1 MPNRFRTIGD
11 AIRRLGSATLA
22 ETASIASLIEAIHD
36 AEITEVG
43 PRPQAAPW
51 KIRVIRPDDMLVLD
65 FRGPGLVRRF
75 DRLERAEPGAPAW
88 LIAEHQPQSLADE
101 AILQTLDQSTEAGAK
116 DLRGYKDGEAPPVRD
131 MGVPATPVRIRA
143 SGRSRLAFRMPDG
156 IDQIDLTLEALLTAC
171 RTWDLALDAAAVAD
185 PVFNLGDI
193 GGGLFETVASEFRAV
208 TLSARRLLQGT
219 LDDDQFAGLDMAAER
234 IAGQSVMAIAAGR
247 ELPPRSTE
255 TLALREMEALL
266 ATSASGGNPA
276 DVRSAAELYLR
287 TASTAAAITGLQRQ
301 GLEIGSML
309 ELSEGF
315 FGVILKPRPPGRDR
329 TAIEMP
335 WRLIASPLPGAGFD
349 HATAPVVRGGRT
361 ELWHTRL
368 GPKIKQA
375 ALGQVGGIGLVGP
388 VADPR
393 AGRQLRYLWSPDYAA
408 TSEDPIDFSLSG
420 FDRKMIVTL
429 TAGYDAKLP
438 SGGRFTP
445 RPVDSG
451 RLMMTALGGT
461 LDADRRWKTRPK
473 GVDLLAWT
481 HRMSQGRDSYVRVEY
496 AGFLFPFGHAATL
509 VKLSERKF
517 QWRGAGRDRVAI
529 LRQRFFIVV
538 REKIRAYPNAA
549 PQPDLGR
556 TMPFDTIEVMLD
568 TTPDLDKPGDSTATR
583 LIDDFYNVDRPN
595 RMAFWPARDNNPL
608 ALFAFPFVGTDAAG
622 RRVPFQMPAMFVS
635 EVLNQSTDIPA
646 IRDHYNSHVARRTA
660 NTHGAT
666 MRFADAQGTEAA
678 DVDVPAQSLFFR
690 SHDPA
695 GEISTSQATTLQQ
708 QPVIESA
715 RIQLASVE
723 RLTGQAMTPEVVFDP
738 AYILDGFSGA
748 NKSELFLKLSTPP
761 ALNFGSSGAGSDT
774 VGGVAAPSMQPS
786 ALSRRHGVMSG
797 TGNVSDG
804 IFRPKDFF
812 AGAKLLGF
820 FELGDILHE
829 AGLGTES
836 PRFTS
841 VELPASAGLGA
852 RIETTFRLF
861 QTLADSTIDA
871 LKLNQGGKSS
881 LDLTATSTLFR
892 NGDPALTR
900 IEGTLVHFKLNL
912 VGVIIIHFDRLR
924 FLKTSGRKP
933 DVDVDLNPQTGVT
946 FGGPLEFINTLKD
959 YIPSNAFSD
968 PPDLQVTP
976 AGITAG
982 YSLGLPAIQCGIL
995 SLSNITLGAAF
1006 TLPFNGDAPTAR
1018 FNFAE
1023 RHNTFNLTVS
1033 LIGGGGFVAVVVG
1046 TDGVREI
1053 EAALEFGAQ
1062 IAINLGVASGSV
1074 YIKGGFYF
1082 HYSVSPEGVEFE
1094 GYIELGGRLSV
1105 LGLITVSLTFHL
1117 SLTYES
1123 KALPD
1128 KADGRAHRQ
1137 NRLFGQATLVVE
1149 IEILFFSA
1157 SVKVKVEKTF
1167 AGSESDPL
1175 FRDFITDQ
1183 SVWNEYCDAFA

>member
-1 MPNRFRTIGD
+1 
-11 AIRRLGSATLA
+11 
-22 ETASIASLIEAIHD
+22 
-36 AEITEVG
+36 
-43 PRPQAAPW
+43 
-51 KIRVIRPDDMLVLD
+51 ML
-65 FRGPGLVRRF
+65 
-75 DRLERAEPGAPAW
+75 
-88 LIAEHQPQSLADE
+88 
-101 AILQTLDQSTEAGAK
+101 
-116 DLRGYKDGEAPPVRD
+116 DLSDSY
-131 MGVPATPVRIRA
+131 
-143 SGRSRLAFRMPDG
+143 
-156 IDQIDLTLEALLTAC
+156 
-171 RTWDLALDAAAVAD
+171 
-185 PVFNLGDI
+185 
-193 GGGLFETVASEFRAV
+193 
-208 TLSARRLLQGT
+208 
-219 LDDDQFAGLDMAAER
+219 
-234 IAGQSVMAIAAGR
+234 
-247 ELPPRSTE
+247 
-255 TLALREMEALL
+255 
-266 ATSASGGNPA
+266 
-276 DVRSAAELYLR
+276 
-287 TASTAAAITGLQRQ
+287 
-301 GLEIGSML
+301 
-309 ELSEGF
+309 
-315 FGVILKPRPPGRDR
+315 FGVVLKPRPPGKDR

-335 WRLIASPLPGAGFD
+335 WRLMASPLPGAGFD

-368 GPKIKQA
+368 GPKVERREF
-375 ALGQVGGIGLVGP
+375 GEVGAIGPIGP
-388 VADPR
+388 ATDPR
-393 AGRQLRYLWSPDYAA
+393 AGRQLRYLWSPDYAD
-408 TSEDPIDFSLSG
+408 TTDDPIDFSLSG
-420 FDRKMIVTL
+420 LDRKMIVKL
-429 TAGYDAKLP
+429 TAGHDEKLP
-438 SGGRFTP
+438 DGGRFTP
-445 RPVDSG
+445 RPVDSK
-451 RLMMTALGGT
+451 RLIMTALGGT
-461 LDADRRWKTRPK
+461 LDADRRWKTRPV

-517 QWRGAGRDRVAI
+517 QWRGNGRDRVAI

-538 REKIRAYPNAA
+538 REKVRTYPNAA

-568 TTPDLDKPGDSTATR
+568 TTPDLDKPGDAPATR
-583 LIDDFYNVDRPN
+583 LIDSFYTVDRPP
-595 RMAFWPARDNNPL
+595 RMAFWPARHNSPL
-608 ALFAFPFVGTDAAG
+608 ALFQFPLVGTDAAG

-635 EVLNQSTDIPA
+635 EVLNQSAYIPA
-646 IRDHYNSHVARRTA
+646 IRDHYNSQVQRRTA
-660 NTHGAT
+660 ATQGAT
-666 MRFADAQGTEAA
+666 MRFADAEGTEAA
-678 DVDVPAQSLFFR
+678 DVDLPAQSLLFR

-695 GEISTSQATTLQQ
+695 GAISTIQATTLQQ

-715 RIQLASVE
+715 RVKLASVE
-723 RLTGQAMTPEVVFDP
+723 RLTGQALVPDVVFDP
-738 AYILDGFSGA
+738 VYIANGFAGA
-748 NKSELFLKLSTPP
+748 NKSELFLKLSAPP

-774 VGGVAAPSMQPS
+774 VGGVATPSMQPS

-797 TGNVSDG
+797 PGNVSDG
-804 IFRPKDFF
+804 TFKPKDFF

-820 FELGDILHE
+820 FELGDILR
-829 AGLGTES
+829 AVDLGPES
-836 PRFTS
+836 PKFTS
-841 VELPASAGLGA
+841 VELPAGGGLGE
-852 RIETTFRLF
+852 RIETTFRVF
-861 QTLADSTIDA
+861 QNLDDSPVDA
-871 LKLNQGGKSS
+871 LKLNQGGPSS
-881 LDLTATSTLFR
+881 LDLTATTTLFR
-892 NGDPALTR
+892 NGDPALVR
-900 IEGTLVHFKLNL
+900 IEGTMVHFKLNL

-933 DVDVDLNPQTGVT
+933 DVDVDLNPETGVT
-946 FGGPLEFINTLKD
+946 FGGPLEFINKLKD

-976 AGITAG
+976 TGITAG

-1006 TLPFNGDAPTAR
+1006 SLPFTGDEPTAR

-1033 LIGGGGFVAVVVG
+1033 LIGGGGFLAVVVG
-1046 TDGVREI
+1046 TSGVREI

-1082 HYSVSPEGVEFE
+1082 HYSVSPAGVEFE

-1128 KADGRAHRQ
+1128 KADGRPHRQ

>member
-1 MPNRFRTIGD
+1 MPDRFRTVGE
-11 AIRRLGSATLA
+11 AIRRLASGAFA

-36 AEITEVG
+36 AEITDVR
-43 PRPQAAPW
+43 PRPQAVPW

-88 LIAEHQPQSLADE
+88 LIAEHQSQSLADE
-101 AILQTLDQSTEAGAK
+101 AILQTADQATEAGAK
-116 DLRGYKDGEAPPVRD
+116 DLRGHEDAGPPPAID
-131 MGVPATPVRIRA
+131 TGVPDTPVRIRA
-143 SGRSRLAFRMPDG
+143 AGRSRLAFKMPDA

-171 RTWDLALDAAAVAD
+171 RTWDLALDGAAVAD

-193 GGGLFETVASEFRAV
+193 GGSLFETVASEFRAV
-208 TLSARRLLQGT
+208 TLSARSLLEGT
-219 LDDDQFAGLDMAAER
+219 LDDDQFAGLDIAAER
-234 IAGQSVMAIAAGR
+234 IAEQSVAAIAAGR
-247 ELPPRSTE
+247 ELAPRSTE

-266 ATSASGGNPA
+266 ANSAPGGNPA

-287 TASTAAAITGLQRQ
+287 TASTAAAVTGLQRQ

-309 ELSEGF
+309 DLSEGF
-315 FGVILKPRPPGRDR
+315 FGVILKPRPPGKDR

-349 HATAPVVRGGRT
+349 HATTPVVRGGRT

-368 GPKIKQA
+368 GPKIKPVA
-375 ALGQVGGIGLVGP
+375 FGEVGVIGPAGP

-393 AGRQLRYLWSPDYAA
+393 AGRQLRYIWSPDYAE
-408 TSEDPIDFSLSG
+408 TVDELIPFSLSG
-420 FDRKMIVTL
+420 LDRKMIVKL
-429 TAGYDAKLP
+429 TAGYDEKLP

-445 RPVDSG
+445 RPVDSK
-451 RLMMTALGGT
+451 RLIMTALGGT
-461 LDADRRWKTRPK
+461 LDADRRWKTRPIN
-473 GVDLLAWT
+473 VDLLAWT

-517 QWRGAGRDRVAI
+517 QWRGNGRDRVAI

-538 REKIRAYPNAA
+538 REKIRVYPNGA

-556 TMPFDTIEVMLD
+556 TMPFDAIEVMLD
-568 TTPDLDKPGDSTATR
+568 TTPDLDAPGAT
-583 LIDDFYNVDRPN
+583 LTTSLPESFYSVDRPK
-595 RMAFWPARDNNPL
+595 RMAFWPARKNNPL
-608 ALFAFPFVGTDAAG
+608 ALFNFPLVGTDAAG
-622 RRVPFQMPAMFVS
+622 RRIPFSMPAMFVS
-635 EVLNQSTDIPA
+635 EVVNQSAFIPA
-646 IRDHYNSHVARRTA
+646 IRDHYNQSQRRTA
-660 NTHGAT
+660 PTQGAT
-666 MRFADAQGTEAA
+666 MRFADAQGSDAA
-678 DVDVPAQSLFFR
+678 DVDLPAQSLLFR
-690 SHDPA
+690 SHDPDGA
-695 GEISTSQATTLQQ
+695 IATVQATTLQQ

-715 RIQLASVE
+715 LVKLASVE
-723 RLTGQAMTPEVVFDP
+723 RLTGQALTPEVVFDP
-738 AYILDGFSGA
+738 AYIANGFGGA

-761 ALNFGSSGAGSDT
+761 ALDFGSSGAGSDT
-774 VGGVAAPSMQPS
+774 VGGVAAPSMMPS

-797 TGNVSDG
+797 DSAVNDG
-804 IFRPKDFF
+804 QFHPKDFF
-812 AGAKLLGF
+812 DGAKLLGF
-820 FELGDILHE
+820 FKLGDILKTVD
-829 AGLGTES
+829 LGTES
-836 PRFTS
+836 PKFTS
-841 VELPASAGLGA
+841 VELPADGGLGE

-861 QTLADSTIDA
+861 QTLNESPVDA
-871 LKLNQGGKSS
+871 LKLNQGGQSS

-892 NGDPALTR
+892 DGSPALTR
-900 IEGTLVHFKLNL
+900 IEGTMVHFKLNL

-946 FGGPLEFINTLKD
+946 FGGPLEFINKLKD

-1033 LIGGGGFVAVVVG
+1033 LIGGGGFLAVVVG

-1082 HYSVSPEGVEFE
+1082 HYSISPEGVEFE

-1128 KADGRAHRQ
+1128 KADGRPHRQ
-1137 NRLFGQATLVVE
+1137 NRLFGQAKLTVE

-1157 SVKVKVEKTF
+1157 SVSVKVEKTF

>member
-1 MPNRFRTIGD
+1 MPDRFRTIGD
-11 AIRRLGSATLA
+11 AIRRLGSGTLA
-22 ETASIASLIEAIHD
+22 ETASIASLIEAISD
-36 AEITEVG
+36 AEIADVR
-43 PRPQAAPW
+43 PRPEAIAW

-65 FRGPGLVRRF
+65 FRGPGLVRRAN
-75 DRLERAEPGAPAW
+75 RLERAEPGAPAW

-101 AILQTLDQSTEAGAK
+101 ALLETAGQTDEANAK
-116 DLRGYKDGEAPPVRD
+116 ELRGHENDGPPPV
-131 MGVPATPVRIRA
+131 GTANIPSVPMKIRA

-156 IDQIDLTLEALLTAC
+156 IDRIDLTLEALLTAC
-171 RTWDLALDAAAVAD
+171 RTWELALDAAAVAD
-185 PVFNLGDI
+185 PVFNLG
-193 GGGLFETVASEFRAV
+193 GGRRSLFETVASEFGAV
-208 TLSARRLLQGT
+208 TATARNLLAGT

-234 IAGQSVMAIAAGR
+234 IAEQSVAAIAAGR
-247 ELPPRSTE
+247 ELAPRSTE
-255 TLALREMEALL
+255 MLAQRELEALL
-266 ATSASGGNPA
+266 ANSAPGGNPT

-287 TASTAAAITGLQRQ
+287 TASTFAAVSGLQRE

-309 ELSEGF
+309 DLSEGF
-315 FGVILKPRPPGRDR
+315 FGVVLKPRPPGKDR

-368 GPKIKQA
+368 GPHFERPEFA
-375 ALGQVGGIGLVGP
+375 EIGEIGPVGP

-393 AGRQLRYLWSPDYAA
+393 AGRQLRYLWSPDYAV
-408 TSEDPIDFSLSG
+408 TSNDPVNFSLTG
-420 FDRKMIVTL
+420 LDRKMIVKL
-429 TAGYDAKLP
+429 TAGYDEKLP
-438 SGGRFTP
+438 GGGRFTP
-445 RPVDSG
+445 RPVDSK
-451 RLMMTALGGT
+451 RLIMTALGGT
-461 LDADRRWKTRPK
+461 LDADRRWKTRPD

-481 HRMSQGRDSYVRVEY
+481 HRLSQGRDSYVRVEY

-568 TTPDLDKPGDSTATR
+568 TTPNLDEPGGTLSTS
-583 LIDDFYNVDRPN
+583 LPPDFYTVDRPP

-608 ALFAFPFVGTDAAG
+608 ALFNFPLVGTDAAG

-635 EVLNQSTDIPA
+635 EVLNQSAYIPA
-646 IRDHYNSHVARRTA
+646 IRDHYNSLVARRTA

-678 DVDVPAQSLFFR
+678 DVDLPTQSLFFR

-695 GEISTSQATTLQQ
+695 GAISTIQATTLQQ

-715 RIQLASVE
+715 RVRLASVE
-723 RLTGQAMTPEVVFDP
+723 RLTGQALTPEVVFDP
-738 AYILDGFSGA
+738 AYVLDGFGGA
-748 NKSELFLKLSTPP
+748 NKSELFLKLPTPP
-761 ALNFGSSGAGSDT
+761 ALDFGSSGAGSDT
-774 VGGVAAPSMQPS
+774 VGGVATPSMVPS

-797 TGNVSDG
+797 TGNVTDG
-804 IFRPKDFF
+804 KFRPQDFF

-820 FELGDILHE
+820 FELGAILRE
-829 AGLGTES
+829 VDLGTES
-836 PRFTS
+836 PKFTS
-841 VELPASAGLGA
+841 VELPAGGGLGE

-861 QTLADSTIDA
+861 QNLDDSPVDA
-871 LKLNQGGKSS
+871 LKLNQGGQSS
-881 LDLTATSTLFR
+881 LDLTATTTLFR
-892 NGDPALTR
+892 SGEPALTR
-900 IEGTLVHFKLNL
+900 IEGTMVHFKLNL

-1006 TLPFNGDAPTAR
+1006 TLPFNGDAPSAR

-1033 LIGGGGFVAVVVG
+1033 LIGGGGFLAVVVG

-1128 KADGRAHRQ
+1128 KADGRPHRQ
-1137 NRLFGQATLVVE
+1137 NRLFGQAKLTVE

-1157 SVKVKVEKTF
+1157 SVSVKVEKTF